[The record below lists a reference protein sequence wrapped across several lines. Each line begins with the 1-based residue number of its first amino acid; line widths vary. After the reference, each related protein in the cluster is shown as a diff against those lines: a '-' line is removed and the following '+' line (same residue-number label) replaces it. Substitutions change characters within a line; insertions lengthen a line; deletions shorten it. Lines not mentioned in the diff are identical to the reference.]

1 MRYAIDT
8 GWRNDNPV
16 AGIKPYRLG
25 VHHTWSDA
33 ELAAFE
39 ARWPLGT
46 RERLAYA
53 LLLHTGQRV
62 GDVVR
67 MRRQD
72 ISGGCISLVQ
82 QKTGTA
88 LSIPIHAILY
98 EALKA
103 GPAKGMSPIGD

>member
-1 MRYAIDT
+1 LPRDKVRKILQEIGVTRPAMANLTQKVLGALMRYAIDT

-72 ISGGCISLVQ
+72 ISGG
-82 QKTGTA
+82 
-88 LSIPIHAILY
+88 H
-98 EALKA
+98 
-103 GPAKGMSPIGD
+103 